1 MTAARLKKISG
12 CLGIKTST
20 LYQHLVELRKRTG
33 CHSSMKMIT
42 SRLDMTCQ
50 QVAVMDMGLTPRET
64 EVFLLILD
72 GLTTSQIAHRLSI
85 SESGVKRHREKILLK
100 SGRGSML
107 ELAAMYTSELHRN
120 DGERHETLFS

>member
-1 MTAARLKKISG
+1 
-12 CLGIKTST
+12 
-20 LYQHLVELRKRTG
+20 
-33 CHSSMKMIT
+33 MKMIT